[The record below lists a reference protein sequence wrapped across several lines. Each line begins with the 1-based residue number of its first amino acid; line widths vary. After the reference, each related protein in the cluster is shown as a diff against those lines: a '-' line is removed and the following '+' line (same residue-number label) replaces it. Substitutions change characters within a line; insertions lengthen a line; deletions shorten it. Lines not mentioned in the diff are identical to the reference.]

1 MHSFLPISVSHSFR
15 LLESN
20 TCSSGCVWQL
30 YTNSLIASKALV
42 VTIRHV
48 VSAVASEMS
57 KNDISQNKFKSMQSK
72 KNEINQQSDS
82 V

>member
-1 MHSFLPISVSHSFR
+1 MHSFLPISISHSFR

-20 TCSSGCVWQL
+20 TCFRGCVWRL
-30 YTNSLIASKALV
+30 YTNSLIASKGVV

-57 KNDISQNKFKSMQSK
+57 KSDISRNKFKYMQSK